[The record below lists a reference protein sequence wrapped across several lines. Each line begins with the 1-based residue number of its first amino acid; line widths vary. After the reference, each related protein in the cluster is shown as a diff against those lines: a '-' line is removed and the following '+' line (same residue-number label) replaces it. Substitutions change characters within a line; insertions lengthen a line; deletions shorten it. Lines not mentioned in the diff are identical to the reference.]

1 MSSWTNLTPPA
12 GSSNPPVRF
21 LPAMTYYPAGHDVI
35 LFGGYGE
42 VGIAP
47 WSFYQDTWSFVNNRW
62 TETIS
67 NKSCAPTTCP
77 SPRAGAML
85 ANYGPDNAL
94 LLFGG
99 YTYSPNITYVPY
111 NDTWLYSGGAWTNI
125 TPTAGPAP
133 SARFE
138 SSMVWDSYDNDV
150 LLFGGSLASGTTLG
164 DTWTF
169 NGSWHNITASLSPAP
184 VSRAGAAIT
193 DSPSGW
199 ILLFGGEHNGVVI
212 IDPNCGQSTVAWWFF
227 DGKWQYLGEPVCI
240 DVHTGA
246 SVLANAT
253 YPPCGRVN
261 AALGSEPQEQP
272 VRALRRAGT

>member
-12 GSSNPPVRF
+12 GSSNLPVRF

-227 DGKWQYLGEPVCI
+227 DGKWQYLGEP
-240 DVHTGA
+240 
-246 SVLANAT
+246 
-253 YPPCGRVN
+253 
-261 AALGSEPQEQP
+261 
-272 VRALRRAGT
+272 